1 MKAAKSGL
9 GRGLGAL
16 IERTEAGSQETE
28 VSEVKANS
36 GVLMVD
42 ITKVEPSPLQ
52 PRQYFDEES
61 LRELAESMKEFGIV
75 QPLLVKD
82 EGEFYSII
90 AGERRYRA
98 ARIAKLDTVPVLVK
112 EYTEMETLQVALIE
126 NIQRQDLT
134 SIEEAVCYKRLMD
147 DFFFSAD
154 EIAENLGKNKHAVIS
169 SLHLLELSQGARQF
183 AAEGKLTAS
192 HAKALLSVED
202 EEMQVEVARRIAE
215 IGLSVRETESVIGS
229 MLKQAAKKASAE
241 SEAPQA
247 PDPNMTEAFKKVENE
262 LLNIL
267 GSKVAIVP
275 GKKKGRI
282 EIEYYGSEDLER
294 LLEMFRRL

>member
-16 IERTEAGSQETE
+16 IERTEAGATE
-28 VSEVKANS
+28 SEASEVKTNS

-42 ITKVEPSPLQ
+42 ITKIEPSPLQ
-52 PRQYFDEES
+52 PRQFFDEES

-98 ARIAKLDTVPVLVK
+98 ARIAKLHEVPVLVK

-202 EEMQVEVARRIAE
+202 EDMQVEVARRIAE
-215 IGLSVRETESVIGS
+215 IGLSVRETESVIS
-229 MLKQAAKKASAE
+229 ALLKQAAKKTAVE
-241 SEAPQA
+241 NEQA
-247 PDPNMTEAFKKVENE
+247 PDPNVTEAYKKVENE

-267 GSKVAIVP
+267 GSKVAIIP
-275 GKKKGRI
+275 GKKKSRI
-282 EIEYYGSEDLER
+282 EIEYYGNEDLER